1 LRRISR
7 IQLGAAGSAVVLA
20 GSLFAA
26 FVGFAPAGAASSTPK
41 AAPAVTSTPKAG
53 TNPLAPLL
61 ALPIS
66 INLPI
71 TLLNNVLAGS
81 LLPGQDSTS
90 GTNTTTQTS
99 PLANVSA
106 PVNVCSV
113 SAGILANATSSC
125 STTSVGIKQLGAIA
139 NVNVPITAQDNA
151 IGLLGQA
158 STALGLNTT
167 EEPASTTQN
176 GAINASVPVT
186 VCAVNVGLAG
196 NTSSACNNTGSN
208 GVTDQ
213 TGVIDAAVPVS
224 VCDVIVS
231 IAGNS
236 TATCPQNPDS
246 VSQHGELA
254 DLYVP
259 AGICGVIAEIDGT
272 ATGHCMPVSSFPLVG
287 GLPVNPVSQ
296 SAPIDG
302 VLPINACSILVAI
315 DGSATNDC
323 EPAHLAPTQTGMA
336 PVKVPVTVC
345 SATVAVQGS
354 AVGTCTGSATGAVPG
369 VSGTGVTLPITI
381 CGIEG
386 ALGGTASANCPEPT
400 TSPAT
405 TPGTPQT
412 TVPATL
418 ASTTPVKTAAP
429 APAGAL
435 AFTGAPLVLELAIAL
450 MALLSGLAI
459 SVLARRQR
467 RTAPRHAASQ
477 Q

>member
-7 IQLGAAGSAVVLA
+7 IQLGAIGSGVVLS

-26 FVGFAPAGAASSTPK
+26 FVGFGPAGAASSTPK
-41 AAPAVTSTPKAG
+41 AAPVITSTPKAG

-113 SAGILANATSSC
+113 SAGVLANAKSSC

-139 NVNVPITAQDNA
+139 NVSVPITATDNA

-167 EEPASTTQN
+167 EDPASTTQN

-186 VCAVNVGLAG
+186 LCSINVGLVG

-236 TATCPQNPDS
+236 DASCPQNPDTI
-246 VSQHGELA
+246 SQHGELA

-272 ATGHCMPVSSFPLVG
+272 ATGSCMPVSSFPLVG

-315 DGSATNDC
+315 DGSATNAC
-323 EPAHLAPTQTGMA
+323 EPAHLAPTQTGTA
-336 PVKVPVTVC
+336 PIKVPVTVC
-345 SATVAVQGS
+345 SATVAIQGT
-354 AVGTCTGSATGAVPG
+354 AVGTCTGSASGSVPG

-386 ALGGTASANCPEPT
+386 ALGGTASANCPEPS

-405 TPGTPQT
+405 TPSTP

-418 ASTTPVKTAAP
+418 ASTTPVKAAAP

-435 AFTGAPLVLELAIAL
+435 AFTGAPLVLEFAIAL

-459 SVLARRQR
+459 SVLARRQQR
-467 RTAPRHAASQ
+467 RTAPRHAAS
-477 Q
+477 